1 MTLCKLVKLL
11 VVLIIY
17 VIIGSYFMS
26 NNIITHPAYWT
37 LFGAVFGASQTIIA
51 LK

>member
-11 VVLIIY
+11 VVLVIY
-17 VIIGSYFMS
+17 SIAGSYFMN

-37 LFGAVFGASQTIIA
+37 LFGSVLGAIQTIIA
-51 LK
+51 LS